1 MEADLP
7 RGRRFLQAMTA
18 MRAGRTLPEVLRE
31 IAKGAL
37 DLTGGRFSAL
47 GILDR
52 DGEQFTTLVHV
63 GLDDHAAAAIGP
75 DWSRDDVL
83 AAPIQLKDK
92 TVGYL
97 YVAGDEFTPMR
108 RQAVDAM
115 ALAAALAIRDYRQL
129 EESRR
134 REAWLR
140 ASNEITATLLG
151 GQSDDE
157 LGLIAQHAREVAGAP
172 MAAIAL
178 PDEEGELLVFEVVQ
192 GVENLAGTSIE
203 IEGTASGHV
212 FQTGQPILIDHYG
225 DAAATWQGDN
235 SGLLNRLGSAAIV
248 PLPAGDEPLGVL
260 LLVRLRHEPLFEQAD
275 LDLLRNFAAHV
286 AMAVQY
292 SRARA
297 DQQRLVVFEDRERI
311 ARGLHDLVIQRVFA
325 TGMALEAAA
334 TVIPTDPA
342 DAADR
347 VRRAVED
354 LDMTIQEIRTTVFAL
369 QHQSFES
376 LRSLVLATVDDA
388 NAALGFAPSLRF
400 RGPVDT
406 SVPREISEQL
416 LPVLREALSNVARHA
431 QATTASV
438 EVALSGDLMLRITD
452 NGVGIPAGGRRSGL
466 ANMSTRASQL
476 GGTFTAESTKAG
488 TELCWRVPLRQ
499 TPGA

>member
-1 MEADLP
+1 MEPDLP

-18 MRAGRTLPEVLRE
+18 MRAGHDLPEVLRE
-31 IAKGAL
+31 IATGAL
-37 DLTGGRFSAL
+37 DLTRGRYAVL
-47 GILDR
+47 GLLDR

-63 GLDDHAAAAIGP
+63 GLDERTAATITP
-75 DWSRDDVL
+75 NWSGDDVL
-83 AAPIQLKDK
+83 TAPVQLQDR

-97 YVAGDEFTPMR
+97 YVAGDEFTPAQ
-108 RQAVDAM
+108 RQAIEAM
-115 ALAAALAIRDYRQL
+115 ALAAALAMRDYRQL

-140 ASNEITATLLG
+140 ASNEITAALLG
-151 GQSDDE
+151 GQCDDE

-178 PDEEGELLVFEVVQ
+178 PDDDGERLVFKVVQ
-192 GVENLAGTSIE
+192 GVEHLTGTPVE
-203 IEGTASGHV
+203 IDGTASGLV
-212 FQTGQPILIDHYG
+212 FRTGQPVLIDHYG
-225 DAAATWQGDN
+225 EAAATWQGDD
-235 SGLLNRLGSAAIV
+235 SELLKRLGSAAIV

-311 ARGLHDLVIQRVFA
+311 ARDLHDLVIQRVFA

-334 TVIPTDPA
+334 AVIAADPE
-342 DAADR
+342 DAAAR
-347 VRRAVED
+347 VRQAVED
-354 LDMTIQEIRTTVFAL
+354 LDTTIQEIRTTVFAL
-369 QHQSFES
+369 QHQSTES

-388 NAALGFAPSLRF
+388 KAALGFSPSLRF

-406 SVPREISEQL
+406 SVPAEISEHL
-416 LPVLREALSNVARHA
+416 LPVIREALSNVARHA
-431 QATTASV
+431 HATSASI
-438 EVALSGDLMLRITD
+438 EVALNDDLMVRITD

-466 ANMSTRASQL
+466 ANMSTRASHL
-476 GGTFTAESTKAG
+476 SGTFTIESTKSG
-488 TELCWRVPLRQ
+488 TELRWRVPLR
-499 TPGA
+499 